1 MHLTEVSLEGIRD
14 AAPTVR
20 LSLVP
25 GYNVLAPS
33 TSESPPLAA
42 VLTALLH
49 RETWGDEPHLLA
61 PGVDAAKAMVGI
73 VGRDQLLYRVLRQ
86 FGGRGLLQR
95 VPRGGPAPETLAQD
109 AKSAA
114 SILRGPVGV
123 PSLDQFRALCVLSA
137 DQRPSATS
145 RSASVSAGLGISM
158 TGPVRPAPDVPAA
171 KARAAELARELELSR
186 EVDALQF
193 RADGLANELFQ
204 LEAALRSVDGP
215 RAALAESERALTQL
229 PDPAT
234 KGLGA
239 DLAERVAAHAGNVQK
254 RDEALQRVSL
264 EREEEGVGEEAW
276 LPPPPWKEGRF
287 WASVVG
293 TLVLLGVAMASE
305 GGGRYLSLLAIPVSG
320 FAALLGLQ
328 FVEKLQTNERS
339 GRRESLYLVRE
350 KKIEETFQRESLPLQ
365 KALEALGMRS
375 HEDLAE
381 LLVQREAL
389 IARVAQLREHL
400 AAAESEPGY
409 RSARENHA
417 RLSAEQAATNARLT
431 EKGAYVRE
439 AREVERELSRIQE
452 AIELALAGG
461 SGAGTGDFEDPCP
474 ALLAAAASLVQS
486 DVPSVVALMRDR
498 LTQYLAALTDKR
510 YLGVDFSPTGAATVL
525 SVSGSV
531 PAGNL
536 PGRDLDLLYLAL
548 RLTFAEKIAPKERIP
563 LLIEGT
569 PSGVEPAKAGLLAR
583 MLKHLGTHTQVLHV
597 TDDRAFAPM
606 ADLTG
611 TF

>member
-1 MHLTEVSLEGIRD
+1 MHLTEVSLDGIRD
-14 AAPTVR
+14 AAPSVR

-25 GYNVLAPS
+25 GYNVLTPS
-33 TSESPPLAA
+33 ASESPPLAA
-42 VLTALLH
+42 VLTALLY

-86 FGGRGLLQR
+86 LGGRGLLQR

-109 AKSAA
+109 AKAA
-114 SILRGPVGV
+114 TPILRGQVGI
-123 PSLDQFRALCVLSA
+123 PSPEQFRALCVLSA
-137 DQRPSATS
+137 AQRPSATS
-145 RSASVSAGLGISM
+145 KSAAGASGTGISM

-171 KARAAELARELELSR
+171 RARAEALARELELSR

-193 RADGLANELFQ
+193 RSDGLANEIFQ
-204 LEAALRSVDGP
+204 LEAALRSVDAP
-215 RAALAESERALTQL
+215 RSALADAERALAGL
-229 PDPAT
+229 PDPAAR
-234 KGLGA
+234 GLGA
-239 DLAERVAAHAGNVQK
+239 DLAERVAAHATNVQK
-254 RDEALQRVSL
+254 RDEALQRVSA

-276 LPPPPWKEGRF
+276 TPPPPWREGRF
-287 WASVVG
+287 WASIAG
-293 TLVLLGVAMASE
+293 TLVLLVVAMASE
-305 GGGRYLSLLAIPVSG
+305 GGGRYLSLLAIPMSG

-328 FVEKLQTNERS
+328 YVEKLQAHERS
-339 GRRESLYLVRE
+339 GRRESLFSVRE
-350 KKIEETFQRESLPLQ
+350 KKIEEAFQREFLPLQ
-365 KALEALGMRS
+365 RALEALNLRS
-375 HEDLAE
+375 PEEIGELLAQRASLAE
-381 LLVQREAL
+381 
-389 IARVAQLREHL
+389 RVEQLRAQLG
-400 AAAESEPGY
+400 AAESDPGY

-417 RLSAEQAATNARLT
+417 RLGAEQAAVNAQLT

-439 AREVERELSRIQE
+439 AREVERELSRVQE
-452 AIELALAGG
+452 SIDLALQGGGGLAG
-461 SGAGTGDFEDPCP
+461 DYEDPCP
-474 ALLAAAASLVQS
+474 AWLAAAASLVQS
-486 DVPSVVALMRDR
+486 DIPSVVALMRER

-525 SVSGSV
+525 AVSGAV

-548 RLTFAEKIAPKERIP
+548 RLTFAEKVAAKERIP

-597 TDDRAFAPM
+597 TADRAYAPL

-611 TF
+611 VI